1 MPHRP
6 QHHQATAGRHTRAY
20 PCLNLAWWASVSTP
34 WAGHSFLLF
43 PEWTPAPDI
52 GPYPDSSGTIGFG
65 AFGKGAWFNSRWSKS
80 WTSQSSTRSCTPSP
94 WLLLHGGRTATLRV
108 CFNRDYRSVVD
119 CIHSG
124 TSHCPHTFS
133 HAGLPQTGPKGG
145 TPPHTHPSVTQ
156 QADTTHYL
164 HTSLPLST
172 RSAYLS
178 AARSSTHFCTLTT
191 ASTRMALPYQR
202 LSTPSCSSLPT
213 LPTPSGLSYLDVF
226 TYSISTGASLTP
238 RRGLEDTYPPAGHQ
252 ARARV
257 PARPPPPYYPL
268 PSTSIPLT
276 PQPPLPRLP
285 NNFGWASW

>member
-1 MPHRP
+1 MVKELDKPI
-6 QHHQATAGRHTRAY
+6 QYKELY
-20 PCLNLAWWASVSTP
+20 PITLAA
-34 WAGHSFLLF
+34 A
-43 PEWTPAPDI
+43 
-52 GPYPDSSGTIGFG
+52 
-65 AFGKGAWFNSRWSKS
+65 AWGENW
-80 WTSQSSTRSCTPSP
+80 
-94 WLLLHGGRTATLRV
+94 ATLRV

-172 RSAYLS
+172 RSAYSS

-213 LPTPSGLSYLDVF
+213 SPTPSGLSYLDVF

-238 RRGLEDTYPPAGHQ
+238 RRASRIHILLRGIKRGHGCQPDRRLPITPSPLRAFHSHLNLHYHDYLTILGGLPGSLLWILRSGELLELRWQDPERCQAGHQ
-252 ARARV
+252 VSIRASKTDPFRQGALGVWKRHSAR
-257 PARPPPPYYPL
+257 
-268 PSTSIPLT
+268 
-276 PQPPLPRLP
+276 
-285 NNFGWASW
+285 